1 MNEII
6 LKQAG
11 PEAGNLL
18 QQLGKRTFYE
28 TFAESNDEETI
39 QNYLERSFSPEKVL
53 QELSNPDSYF
63 FIAYEQDTAV
73 GYLKLNTA
81 KAQTELQGNSALE
94 IERIYVLKDFHGKKV
109 GQLLFEKA
117 IGIARQLNKEFI
129 WLGVWEQNTMAVRF
143 YEKNGF
149 MAFDTHVFKMG
160 DEEQTDILMKKIL

>member
-11 PEAGNLL
+11 PEGGNLL

-39 QNYLERSFSPEKVL
+39 QNYLERSFSPEKVA

-81 KAQTELQGNSALE
+81 EAQTELQGNSALE

-129 WLGVWEQNTMAVRF
+129 WLGVWEQNTRAVRF